1 MTSPVLESLD
11 PDERA
16 AVLAAA
22 RTCSFGT
29 GDAVFIAGAPADS
42 VHLVVAGHVAVRIS
56 TPDGDLATLS
66 VLGPGAW
73 VGELS
78 LLPGQAPATRSAT
91 VLALDPT
98 ETLSLTRSAFHALCQ
113 QHPRIERLLV
123 ALMAERIRE
132 LSGDLLEARFVG
144 LDGRVARCLHRLA
157 DVYGAGQDRVVVPL
171 TQEHLAGLVGAA
183 RPRVNEVLQRLAA
196 EGVVELGRGRVVVL
210 DQDRLADLV
219 DG

>member
-29 GDAVFIAGAPADS
+29 GDTVFIAGAPADS
-42 VHLVVAGHVAVRIS
+42 VHLVVAGHVAVRIC

-66 VLGPGAW
+66 VLGPGSW

-78 LLPGQAPATRSAT
+78 LLPGQAPANRSAT

-144 LDGRVARCLHRLA
+144 LDGRVTRCLHRLA
-157 DVYGAGQDRVVVPL
+157 DVYGAGQGRVVVPL

-183 RPRVNEVLQRLAA
+183 RPRVNEVLQRLVA

-210 DQDRLADLV
+210 DRARMAEHLDA
-219 DG
+219 